1 MSNKLLSIN
10 LDCNFIANDKW
21 KYVTKK
27 HALHLSIYIC
37 MLVNVLKRPCKKTL
51 CLFIC
56 IFVALQLCCF
66 QNDVNTRQVPFSMCS
81 GVWVVLHVSLGPE
94 HGAQVD
100 LVSFTAIWRREHGRR
115 PCIIQQLKAC
125 LGLYSITK
133 SMTFM

>member
-1 MSNKLLSIN
+1 
-10 LDCNFIANDKW
+10 
-21 KYVTKK
+21 
-27 HALHLSIYIC
+27 
-37 MLVNVLKRPCKKTL
+37 
-51 CLFIC
+51 
-56 IFVALQLCCF
+56 
-66 QNDVNTRQVPFSMCS
+66 MCS

-133 SMTFM
+133 SMTFLKGPGTRGERYSVKTFLVTPELAQIEIRNLTSECS